1 MNFKISIAFSIFI
14 LSMNSFALNRLNP
27 SIEKIEKLM
36 KTVASKNN
44 PASYILN
51 TSARVL
57 AFNTQSI
64 ARLYRKEES
73 NLSKVYKD
81 YKKLED
87 LIGGVKKW
95 KEILDY
101 AVANGASNSKI
112 KNLQQNLESSERIL
126 NDFLKQGWLDQSI
139 FKIHYEK
146 TSFLDDLSDEQEREL
161 TLSLVVKSLNKF
173 DRTKFDLSYLEHGDG
188 LHEFRRELRWQIYN
202 VVNLGGLIDYK
213 RNVFSCSLV
222 SFDKE
227 SLTKIN
233 KYTKITKIF
242 NEESCLIDY
251 CLINEIALMVSHFG
265 VIKDEVEGYLNTIG
279 INDDRTPAA
288 YYERAIS
295 LELEW
300 ENKNVIST
308 LVGQLNQCQ
317 SN

>member
-1 MNFKISIAFSIFI
+1 MNFKTLIAFSIFI

-95 KEILDY
+95 KELLDY

-188 LHEFRRELRWQIYN
+188 LHEFRRELRWQVYN

-227 SLTKIN
+227 SLTKTN